1 MNPSD
6 KLSFHFT
13 LEEMIA
19 SDTAIRHGW
28 SNYPDPQ
35 SIESLK
41 RLCTLLEQVRM
52 LFLAPITITS
62 GYRSKRV
69 NDAVGGKETSQHR
82 LGCAADFK
90 VSGYTPD
97 EVCQRIAKSGLQFD
111 QLIRE
116 YNVWTHIS
124 VPNDPERPCRGQ
136 VLIIDNL
143 GTRPYILR

>member
-1 MNPSD
+1 M
-6 KLSFHFT
+6 KLSPHFT
-13 LEEMIA
+13 LEEMT
-19 SDTAIRHGW
+19 TAEVAVRNGW
-28 SNYPDPQ
+28 ENYPDPLALDNLRRTC
-35 SIESLK
+35 S
-41 RLCTLLEQVRM
+41 LLEQVRM

-116 YNVWTHIS
+116 YNVWTHIG

-143 GTRPYILR
+143 GTRPFIVR